1 MSQTPVPARKK
12 TKRGLARLLD
22 PAPSG
27 RMAGDKIQRG
37 VLVVVVTLLVLMV
50 VAAVLLG
57 LSTRDSGAGVTLFV
71 LFAAAAAIGAGLG
84 FLFGLPR
91 ARVAGDDSDP
101 AATTPTASTFYLTN
115 SNLIKVSDWLTT
127 IVIGLGLVNLGKVV
141 PATRQLGHALQRPL
155 GAAPYSG
162 AVGIS
167 VLLVGV
173 LAGFILD
180 YLWTSIRVREL
191 LEESEQQVEHVPDLR
206 HGTIADA
213 QKEMA
218 GIGLKL
224 SVPPGLPPNTSVAE
238 QTVPPGTAVAPGT
251 RVAVIP
257 TPPADTDADIDS
269 TQILRSPVQP

>member
-1 MSQTPVPARKK
+1 MSQTHVPARKK

-37 VLVVVVTLLVLMV
+37 VLVVVLTLLVLMI

-57 LSTRDSGAGVTLFV
+57 LSTHDSGAGVTAFV
-71 LFAAAAAIGAGLG
+71 LFAAAAAVGAGLG

-91 ARVAGDDSDP
+91 ARVAGDETDS
-101 AATTPTASTFYLTN
+101 ATTAPTASTFYLTN

-141 PATRQLGHALQRPL
+141 PAIRQLGHALDKPL

-162 AVGIS
+162 AIGIS
-167 VLLVGV
+167 VLIVGL

-218 GIGLKL
+218 GTGLRL
-224 SVPPGLPPNTSVAE
+224 SVPPGLPSDTPVAD

-257 TPPADTDADIDS
+257 PPPPPAPDADS
-269 TQILRSPVQP
+269 TQILRTPAP